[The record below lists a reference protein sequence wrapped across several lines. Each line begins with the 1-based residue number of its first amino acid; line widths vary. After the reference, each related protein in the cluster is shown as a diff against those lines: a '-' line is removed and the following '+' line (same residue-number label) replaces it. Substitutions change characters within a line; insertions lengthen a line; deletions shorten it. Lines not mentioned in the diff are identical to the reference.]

1 MKLVCTQSDLNTNL
15 SLVSR
20 AVPSRPTHPVLGNI
34 LLAADRE
41 TQQVTLTAFDL
52 SLGIQTGFV
61 ATVEESGEI
70 AIPAKLLNDIVS
82 RLPEGE
88 ITLEDEEGATA
99 SASVSARGHDNPSGI
114 PSDRAQAA
122 QNDLKSESGT
132 ALPQEDRIIVT
143 LTSTSGRYQMRGMSA
158 GEFPELP
165 QVDAGVAVRLPT
177 EALIEGL
184 RGSLFAT
191 SSDETKQVLTGV
203 HLTMQ
208 QDSLEFA
215 ATDGHRLAVVQTTNK
230 DSADSA
236 SVAAP
241 EELAVA
247 TSGAPGEQVERA
259 SNTSQ
264 LEFTVPARALREI
277 ERMLGIRQST
287 DTVALHFEQGQI
299 VFQGGDRA
307 LSDSEIEQSS
317 GSLPLYYRLTTR
329 TLEGQYPAYRQLI
342 PRQFQ
347 RQITIERRQL
357 LSAVERIAVLADQ
370 KNNIVKFSIDS
381 ENQQLSLSVEAQ
393 DVGSGQESMS
403 AQVTGDSI
411 DIAFNVKYLI
421 DGLKALSTSDIQMQM
436 NAANSPVIL
445 TPLGGLKMIYLIM
458 PVQLRN

>member
-20 AVPSRPTHPVLGNI
+20 AVPSRPTHPVLGNV
-34 LLAADRE
+34 LLAADKE
-41 TQQVTLTAFDL
+41 TQQVRLTAFDL
-52 SLGIQTGFV
+52 SLGIQTSFV

-70 AIPAKLLNDIVS
+70 AIPAKLLSDIVS
-82 RLPEGE
+82 RLPDGE
-88 ITLEDEEGATA
+88 VTLEDEEGEAASNGISAGGRDSAQTA
-99 SASVSARGHDNPSGI
+99 PKDLESGI
-114 PSDRAQAA
+114 NAA
-122 QNDLKSESGT
+122 P
-132 ALPQEDRIIVT
+132 PQEDRIIVT

-165 QVDAGVAVRLPT
+165 QVEAGIAVRLPT
-177 EALIEGL
+177 EALVEGL

-215 ATDGHRLAVVQTTNK
+215 ATDGHRLAVVLTTNQEST
-230 DSADSA
+230 DSVSGG
-236 SVAAP
+236 VP
-241 EELAVA
+241 EEVAVVTA
-247 TSGAPGEQVERA
+247 GGSQEQA
-259 SNTSQ
+259 SNTSA

-277 ERMLGIRQST
+277 ERMLGMRQST
-287 DTVALHFEQGQI
+287 DTVTLHFEQGQI
-299 VFQGGDRA
+299 VFQGGDQT
-307 LSDSEIEQSS
+307 LSDSEAGQTS
-317 GSLPLYYRLTTR
+317 GSLPLYYRLTSR

-357 LSAVERIAVLADQ
+357 LSSVERIAVLADQ

-381 ENQQLSLSVEAQ
+381 VNQQLSLSVEAQ
-393 DVGSGQESMS
+393 DVGSGRESMP
-403 AQVTGDSI
+403 AQISGDSI

-445 TPLGGLKMIYLIM
+445 TPLGGLKMTYLIM
-458 PVQLRN
+458 PVQLRS